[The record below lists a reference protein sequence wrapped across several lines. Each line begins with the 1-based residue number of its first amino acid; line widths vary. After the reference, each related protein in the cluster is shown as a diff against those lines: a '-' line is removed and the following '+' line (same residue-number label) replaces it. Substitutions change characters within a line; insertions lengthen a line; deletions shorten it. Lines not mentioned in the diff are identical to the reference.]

1 MITGLAEAI
10 IDLLLLA
17 IFAHVILSWL
27 VNAGVRSDLVIR
39 LYQTIGMA
47 LEPLYRPLRRFIPT
61 VAMMDLTPLAAIIL
75 LIILL
80 RLIRSL
86 G

>member
-47 LEPLYRPLRRFIPT
+47 LEPL
-61 VAMMDLTPLAAIIL
+61 
-75 LIILL
+75 
-80 RLIRSL
+80 
-86 G
+86 